1 MRRWT
6 AGLATLVTAVTP
18 ALTAWGTAPAPRLTA
33 DVNRDGLLTRADDAG
48 KSTWTDTRGAIFL
61 PNLDDDERRCTV
73 DPADLDAPGR
83 TVDDK
88 LAALNDAA
96 DNRING
102 LRDAADLAPLMID
115 AQRNLSHD
123 ATGTVTVTPA
133 DKARVFANGRPAGT
147 LSAKDLRNV
156 VRLQLE
162 GRDVV
167 RDPKRWNGRITVTL
181 SVTDRGRTSTDQVEL
196 RVAPLMLQNGLQR
209 AQTVLAG
216 RPGDG
221 NGWWGGTAPYQ
232 EGVPGEWEKL
242 ASTLRKATTVRFVE
256 GTPDGWKDMWLQ
268 DTFEPATCADRTSA
282 SSRSSPPRP
291 PPVST
296 TC

>member
-1 MRRWT
+1 
-6 AGLATLVTAVTP
+6 
-18 ALTAWGTAPAPRLTA
+18 
-33 DVNRDGLLTRADDAG
+33 
-48 KSTWTDTRGAIFL
+48 
-61 PNLDDDERRCTV
+61 
-73 DPADLDAPGR
+73 
-83 TVDDK
+83 
-88 LAALNDAA
+88 
-96 DNRING
+96 
-102 LRDAADLAPLMID
+102 MID

-147 LSAKDLRNV
+147 LSAKDLRNG

-232 EGVPGEWEKL
+232 EGVPGEWDKL

>member
-6 AGLATLVTAVTP
+6 AGLAALVTAVTP

-123 ATGTVTVTPA
+123 ATRNRHGHPSGHGRGA
-133 DKARVFANGRPAGT
+133 LCDQHAPRHARDYA
-147 LSAKDLRNV
+147 LV
-156 VRLQLE
+156 VRKRSV
-162 GRDVV
+162 GKRDSLK
-167 RDPKRWNGRITVTL
+167 P
-181 SVTDRGRTSTDQVEL
+181 
-196 RVAPLMLQNGLQR
+196 
-209 AQTVLAG
+209 
-216 RPGDG
+216 
-221 NGWWGGTAPYQ
+221 
-232 EGVPGEWEKL
+232 
-242 ASTLRKATTVRFVE
+242 
-256 GTPDGWKDMWLQ
+256 
-268 DTFEPATCADRTSA
+268 SA
-282 SSRSSPPRP
+282 R
-291 PPVST
+291 
-296 TC
+296 

>member
-6 AGLATLVTAVTP
+6 AGLAALVTAVTP

-147 LSAKDLRNV
+147 LSAKDLRNG

-221 NGWWGGTAPYQ
+221 NGW
-232 EGVPGEWEKL
+232 
-242 ASTLRKATTVRFVE
+242 
-256 GTPDGWKDMWLQ
+256 
-268 DTFEPATCADRTSA
+268 
-282 SSRSSPPRP
+282 
-291 PPVST
+291 
-296 TC
+296 